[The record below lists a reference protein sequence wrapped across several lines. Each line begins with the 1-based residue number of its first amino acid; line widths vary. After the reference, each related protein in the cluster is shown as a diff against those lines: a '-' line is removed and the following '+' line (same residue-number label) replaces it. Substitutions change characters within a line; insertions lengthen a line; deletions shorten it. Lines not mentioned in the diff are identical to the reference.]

1 MAGDQPVTPTRTAK
15 RDSHRSRK
23 GCPECR
29 SRKIKCDEQRPECG
43 QCLKSGRHCRIIDSL
58 FKPHSYSYLT
68 TLAQTPQTDA
78 RVGPDALSSLEGA
91 AHEGTTFLQLYTRVT
106 DSAGTAKDAPASP
119 MQPTNPAHSPITSS
133 PKSHGRRISNVST
146 ISTTLDRSAD
156 CLLPRSTVNTG
167 VGLSPG
173 NDSASIVSRHY
184 IESTTRAY
192 AAPLGQVE
200 DSYQDRCEIAF
211 FLRHFSEGPGQWMD
225 LWGDRSYFSLK
236 VIQLSHWSPLIRY
249 AACALGAKQL
259 GQTRHPEAQIRQTN
273 TQKLMLKALID
284 TRVGFTWYGAK
295 YYEKAIQLLAHQI
308 SPKDNL
314 SCSLSPNYI
323 YGTGVTP
330 QNGDFE
336 FPRDHDDTAA
346 PFQIL
351 AACILCQ
358 YEDVNA
364 TFRAWSGHLDGIHR
378 LLRPHLPDL
387 VSFQRAKHIHQPERA
402 IDAVFW
408 FFVLHDML
416 NAFVMRRKTRVD
428 PEDLMLWCKM
438 GLPLDKEGNLI
449 TECPESQREI
459 NLFKGLLR
467 IMCQLVNCDLSDA
480 TQWTKLKG
488 KFDRWQNTVPRSF
501 YIPIT
506 WPPVTEPSKAQ
517 NVDAFTREI
526 WFASDISAITLA
538 FYHMSRMILLVNR
551 PMSLFMNQTGNRE
564 DLLAAY
570 NTLQQELRQHAME
583 IIPIMHAMPSETV
596 QKYMLQPLYVAG
608 RCLTDERERKSLL
621 QILRNMADDFGLFTD
636 DRIKDLC
643 EEWGVPYNGIDRKDG
658 HGILT

>member
-1 MAGDQPVTPTRTAK
+1 MAGDQPATRTVK
-15 RDSHRSRK
+15 RDAHRSRK

-29 SRKIKCDEQRPECG
+29 SRRIKCDEQRPECG
-43 QCLKSGRHCRIIDSL
+43 QCLKSGRACRIIDSL
-58 FKPHSYSYLT
+58 FKPHSYSFLT
-68 TLAQTPQTDA
+68 TPAQALQAGARLGHDA
-78 RVGPDALSSLEGA
+78 SSLPESA
-91 AHEGTTFLQLYTRVT
+91 AQHAKGTQR
-106 DSAGTAKDAPASP
+106 API
-119 MQPTNPAHSPITSS
+119 QPTNPVQSPITS
-133 PKSHGRRISNVST
+133 PSHDLALLDRRISNVSAVG
-146 ISTTLDRSAD
+146 STPDQSTE
-156 CLLPRSTVNTG
+156 CPRPRPTVNETVDCDLG
-167 VGLSPG
+167 K
-173 NDSASIVSRHY
+173 DSASVVSRHY
-184 IESTTRAY
+184 TESTGRPCAT
-192 AAPLGQVE
+192 PIGQLE

-225 LWGDRSYFSLK
+225 VCGDRSYFSQR
-236 VIQLSHWSPLIRY
+236 VIQLAHWSPLIRY

-295 YYEKAIQLLAHQI
+295 YYEKAIQLLAQQI
-308 SPKDNL
+308 SRKDNV

-323 YGTGVTP
+323 YGTGLTP
-330 QNGDFE
+330 QSGDWDLT
-336 FPRDHDDTAA
+336 RDHDETAA

-351 AACILCQ
+351 AASILCQ

-387 VSFQRAKHIHQPERA
+387 VSFRIAKHIPQPERA

-416 NAFVMRRKTRVD
+416 NAFVMRRKTRVNPD
-428 PEDLMLWCKM
+428 DLVLWRRM
-438 GLPLDKEGNLI
+438 GLPLDDKGNLA
-449 TECPESQREI
+449 TESAGSQPEVT
-459 NLFKGLLR
+459 LFKELVR
-467 IMCQLVNCDLSDA
+467 MMCQLVNSDLGDVI
-480 TQWTKLKG
+480 QWTRLKEH
-488 KFDRWQNTVPRSF
+488 FDRWQNMVPQSF

-506 WPPVTEPSKAQ
+506 WPPVTEPSNIQ
-517 NVDAFTREI
+517 NVDIFTREI
-526 WFASDISAITLA
+526 WFASDISALTLA
-538 FYHMSRMILLVNR
+538 FYHMSRIILLVNR
-551 PMSLFMNQTGNRE
+551 PMDLFINQTKTRD
-564 DLLAAY
+564 DLLSAY
-570 NTLQQELRQHAME
+570 NALQQELRQHAME

-621 QILRNMADDFGLFTD
+621 QMLRNMADDFGHFTD

-643 EEWGVPYNGIDRKDG
+643 EEWGMPYNGIDRKDG